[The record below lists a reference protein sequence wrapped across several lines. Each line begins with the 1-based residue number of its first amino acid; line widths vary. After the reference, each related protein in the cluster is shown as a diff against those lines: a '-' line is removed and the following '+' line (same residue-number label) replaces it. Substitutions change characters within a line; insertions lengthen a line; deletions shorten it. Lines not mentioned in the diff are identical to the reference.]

1 MASIALA
8 STWIPYYFIQTYS
21 SSLQNIHNSWQSSLI
36 LTLAL
41 IFLIPCMTILTCKSL
56 RKKPIYLVDFVCF
69 KPSINS
75 RVSSSAFVEHSILT
89 GFFNQQS
96 LKFQQTILER
106 SGLGELTSLPFAMQY
121 LPPRPSLQNARDEA
135 ELVIFSTL
143 EKLFNIP
150 DSTPNLAKLLTREAP
165 TRFDTFIVGPQD
177 VDILIVNCS
186 LFSPSPSLCSLIINK
201 FKMRSDVKSYN
212 LSGMGCS
219 ASIISL
225 SLAQKLL
232 LVHPNSCALI
242 ISTENITQNWYL
254 GNRRSMVIPNCLFR
268 MGGVAILLS
277 NKASHATLSKYQ
289 LSHVV
294 RTITGGSS
302 HDHVK
307 SYKCVFQEQDEDGN
321 YGVTLSKDLTKVAGE
336 ALRQNITSLAPL
348 VLPFFD
354 QFVYIINETRRRLT
368 KRISG
373 SGTSDARV
381 VMANARVPNF
391 RKTIKH
397 FCIHAGGRAIIDELE
412 KSLGLSPQEVEPS
425 RMTLYRFGNTSSS
438 SIWYE
443 LAYLEG
449 KGRIMDWDR
458 VWQIAFGS
466 GFKCNS
472 AVWIAIGANQGPSRQ
487 QHNAWL
493 DCIHEYPVEVPSFDI
508 Q

>member
-1 MASIALA
+1 MI
-8 STWIPYYFIQTYS
+8 
-21 SSLQNIHNSWQSSLI
+21 
-36 LTLAL
+36 
-41 IFLIPCMTILTCKSL
+41 
-56 RKKPIYLVDFVCF
+56 
-69 KPSINS
+69 
-75 RVSSSAFVEHSILT
+75 
-89 GFFNQQS
+89 
-96 LKFQQTILER
+96 
-106 SGLGELTSLPFAMQY
+106 
-121 LPPRPSLQNARDEA
+121 
-135 ELVIFSTL
+135 
-143 EKLFNIP
+143 
-150 DSTPNLAKLLTREAP
+150 
-165 TRFDTFIVGPQD
+165 
-177 VDILIVNCS
+177 
-186 LFSPSPSLCSLIINK
+186 
-201 FKMRSDVKSYN
+201 
-212 LSGMGCS
+212 
-219 ASIISL
+219 
-225 SLAQKLL
+225 
-232 LVHPNSCALI
+232 
-242 ISTENITQNWYL
+242 
-254 GNRRSMVIPNCLFR
+254 IPNCLFR
-268 MGGVAILLS
+268 MGGAAIFLS
-277 NKASHATLSKYQ
+277 NKASDAIRSKYQ

-381 VMANARVPNF
+381 VMAKARVPNF

-472 AVWIAIGANQGPSRQ
+472 VVWVATGANQGPSRQ